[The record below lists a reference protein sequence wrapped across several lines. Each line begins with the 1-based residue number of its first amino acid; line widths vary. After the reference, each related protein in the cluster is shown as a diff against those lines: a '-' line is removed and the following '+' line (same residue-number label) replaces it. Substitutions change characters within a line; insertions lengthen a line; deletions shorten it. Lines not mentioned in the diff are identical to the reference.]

1 MTENALIRFDAAR
14 RALAEA
20 RSIDEVKLVRDQ
32 AEALRLYVRQQGES
46 LEMQNDIAEIKLRAE
61 RRAGELLTDMP
72 RANAEDNLMRG
83 PKLHDATSGPTL
95 SGLGISRVQSHRW
108 QAEASVPEEQFEEHV
123 AEVRAA
129 KSDLTSAGLYR
140 LARTLNHKALMPSP
154 FPSGK
159 YHVILADP
167 PWQYANSGFEQS
179 AESHYPTMSQEELCA
194 LPVGDL
200 AGHECVLFLW
210 ATSPLLPEALQVI
223 DSWGFEYKASRVWVK
238 ERAPGMGWFVN
249 TRHELLLIAVRG
261 QGHPKVKHDSV
272 ITGGQS
278 RHSQKPESVYVDIEL
293 AYEGPYLELFAR
305 KPHEGWGA
313 WGNEL

>member
-1 MTENALIRFDAAR
+1 MPDTALVRFDAAR

-20 RSIDEVKLVRDQ
+20 RSIDEIKLVRDQ

-61 RRAGELLTDMP
+61 RRAGDLLQQIGVQAGNP
-72 RANAEDNLMRG
+72 QL
-83 PKLHDATSGPTL
+83 LHDETIAPPRL
-95 SGLGISRVQSHRW
+95 EDLGISRVQSHRW
-108 QAEASVPEEQFEEHV
+108 QAEASVPEEQFEQHV
-123 AEVRAA
+123 AEIKAA
-129 KSDLTSAGLYR
+129 KNDLTSAGLYR
-140 LARTLNHKALMPSP
+140 LARILNHKALIPSP

-167 PWQYANSGFEQS
+167 PWQYAQNFGDQA

-194 LPVGDL
+194 LPVGDI
-200 AGHECVLFLW
+200 AGPECVLFLW
-210 ATSPLLPEALQVI
+210 ATSPLLPEAFQI
-223 DSWGFEYKASRVWVK
+223 ISAWGFQYKSSRVWIK
-238 ERAPGMGWFVN
+238 ERGPSMGWFVH

-272 ITGGQS
+272 IMGGQ
-278 RHSQKPESVYVDIEL
+278 RAHSQKPESVYVDIEL
-293 AYEGPYLELFAR
+293 AYDGPYLELFAR
-305 KPHEGWGA
+305 QAHEGWGA